1 MVAEVDGEPGGS
13 ARLDAGEPKLEPPHR
28 LGGSARLDAGEPKLE
43 PPHRPGGSAR
53 LDAGEPK
60 LEPPHRPGGSARLDA
75 GEPKLEPPHRP
86 GGSARLDAGEPK
98 LEPPHRLGGFVTGYR
113 RPERPATLMVWQVA
127 VNAAHR
133 GAGLAGRMLDHLVRA
148 QVIDGVTH
156 LETSITPDNE
166 ASRRL
171 FGAFA
176 RRWEASLECS
186 ELFGAGLFPESHL
199 AEELFRIGPLRV
211 PARRH

>member
-1 MVAEVDGEPGGS
+1 MADGPALWQMAVDSAALDVNSPYSYLLWCRDFAATSVVAEVGGEPGGS
-13 ARLDAGEPKLEPPHR
+13 ARLDAGE
-28 LGGSARLDAGEPKLE
+28 A
-43 PPHRPGGSAR
+43 
-53 LDAGEPK
+53 
-60 LEPPHRPGGSARLDA
+60 
-75 GEPKLEPPHRP
+75 
-86 GGSARLDAGEPK
+86 K

-113 RPERPATLMVWQVA
+113 RPEQPQTLMVWQVA

-156 LETSITPDNE
+156 VETSITPDNE

-176 RRWEASLECS
+176 RRWEAPLECS

-199 AEELFRIGPLRV
+199 AEELFRIGPLGV
-211 PARRH
+211 SARRH